1 MQHLAPVFWISGNG
15 TASRE
20 TEAWLR
26 KEFAQK
32 KGLGSL
38 VQFLNVIDWDGDYSP
53 GRLVKAYVSTIIVYT
68 LK

>member
-1 MQHLAPVFWISGNG
+1 MQHLPQFFCWISGNG

-38 VQFLNVIDWDGDYSP
+38 VQLLTEMGTTA
-53 GRLVKAYVSTIIVYT
+53 LVGW
-68 LK
+68 